1 MALKCSIEA
10 FVTTERLSDLL
21 EVMASSPELGRCKL
35 VTHPGGMDKAIDQLS
50 KFPSPELLIIE
61 IDFSKEIIFQKLEVL
76 STVFNSDS
84 KIILIGN
91 DNDIDLYRKLRALGI
106 NEYLFMPETADD
118 LINEIEALF
127 LNFKKSSQA
136 EYIGILGSRGGVGA
150 STLSTNVAHA
160 LSQMPNT
167 EVIVVDLDIN
177 FGTIAL
183 SFDLAPHQSIMD
195 LLKDTGRLDELLL
208 ERVMLR
214 HGEQLSII
222 PAPIAVTQNF
232 NLTGQSIEQLLGLIG
247 SMADYIIL
255 DLPHGIP
262 TWQSTIFSKLDQV
275 VLMVYPDLANLRDT
289 KKVFDQIDEHT
300 NMGPRFN
307 FVLNK
312 VGLSASSELS
322 AKEFETVLNLKPIQS
337 VPFDPKL
344 FGKSLNNGAPIV
356 ATDKGSK
363 ASGSIMKIAQKLSG
377 QEEQKK
383 TSMFMPKF
391 FKKK

>member
-1 MALKCSIEA
+1 
-10 FVTTERLSDLL
+10 
-21 EVMASSPELGRCKL
+21 MASAPKLGRCNI

-106 NEYLFMPETADD
+106 NEYLFMPKTADD
-118 LINEIEALF
+118 LINEIEGLF
-127 LNFKKSSQA
+127 LNFEKSSQA
-136 EYIGILGSRGGVGA
+136 EYIGVLGSRGGVGA
-150 STLSTNVAHA
+150 STLSTNIAHA
-160 LSQMPNT
+160 LSQIPNT
-167 EVIVVDLDIN
+167 EVIIVDLDIN
-177 FGTIAL
+177 YGTIAL
-183 SFDLAPHQSIMD
+183 SLNLTPHQSIMD
-195 LLKDTGRLDELLL
+195 LLEDTGRLDELLL
-208 ERVMLR
+208 ERVMLQ

-222 PAPIAVTQNF
+222 PAPIAATQNF

-255 DLPHGIP
+255 DLPHGTP
-262 TWQSTIFSKLDQV
+262 DWQTTIFSKLDQV
-275 VLMVYPDLANLRDT
+275 ILMVYPDLANLRDA
-289 KKVFDQIDEHT
+289 KKVFDQIDGHT
-300 NMGPRFN
+300 NMGPSFN

-312 VGLSASSELS
+312 VGLSASSELP

-363 ASGSIMKIAQKLSG
+363 ASGSIIKIAQKLTG
-377 QEEQKK
+377 KEEQEK
-383 TSMFMPKF
+383 SSIFMPKF
-391 FKKK
+391 LKKK

>member
-10 FVTTERLSDLL
+10 FLTTERLSNLL
-21 EVMASSPELGRCKL
+21 KVMASAPKLGRCNI

-106 NEYLFMPETADD
+106 NEYLFMPKTADD
-118 LINEIEALF
+118 LINEIEGLF
-127 LNFKKSSQA
+127 LNFEKSSQA
-136 EYIGILGSRGGVGA
+136 EYIGVLGSRGGVGA
-150 STLSTNVAHA
+150 STLSTNIAYA
-160 LSQMPNT
+160 LSQIPNT
-167 EVIVVDLDIN
+167 EVIIVDLDIN
-177 FGTIAL
+177 YGTIAL
-183 SFDLAPHQSIMD
+183 SLNLTPHQSIMD
-195 LLKDTGRLDELLL
+195 LLEDTGRLDELLL
-208 ERVMLR
+208 ERVMLQ

-222 PAPIAVTQNF
+222 PAPIAATQNF
-232 NLTGQSIEQLLGLIG
+232 SLTGQSIEQLLGLIG

-255 DLPHGIP
+255 DLPHGTP
-262 TWQSTIFSKLDQV
+262 DWQTTIFSKLDQV
-275 VLMVYPDLANLRDT
+275 ILMVYPDLANLRDA
-289 KKVFDQIDEHT
+289 KKVFDQIDGHT
-300 NMGPRFN
+300 NMGPSFN

-312 VGLSASSELS
+312 VGLSASSELP

-363 ASGSIMKIAQKLSG
+363 ASGSIIKIAQKLTG
-377 QEEQKK
+377 KEEQEKL
-383 TSMFMPKF
+383 SIFMPKF
-391 FKKK
+391 LKKK

>member
-10 FVTTERLSDLL
+10 FLTTERLSNLL
-21 EVMASSPELGRCKL
+21 KVMASAPKLGRCNI

-106 NEYLFMPETADD
+106 NEYLFMPKTADD
-118 LINEIEALF
+118 LINEIEGLF
-127 LNFKKSSQA
+127 LNFEKSSQA
-136 EYIGILGSRGGVGA
+136 EYIGVLGSRGGVGA
-150 STLSTNVAHA
+150 STLSTNIAHA
-160 LSQMPNT
+160 LSQIPNT
-167 EVIVVDLDIN
+167 DVIIVDLDIN
-177 FGTIAL
+177 YGTIAL
-183 SFDLAPHQSIMD
+183 SLNLTPHQSIID
-195 LLKDTGRLDELLL
+195 LLEDTGRLDELLL

-214 HGEQLSII
+214 HGDQLSII

-232 NLTGQSIEQLLGLIG
+232 SLTGRSIEQLLGLIG

-255 DLPHGIP
+255 DLTHGTP
-262 TWQSTIFSKLDQV
+262 DWQSTIFSKLDQV
-275 VLMVYPDLANLRDT
+275 ILMVYPDLANLRDA

-300 NMGPRFN
+300 DMGPSFN

-312 VGLSASSELS
+312 VGLSASSELP

-363 ASGSIMKIAQKLSG
+363 ASGSIIKIAQKLTG
-377 QEEQKK
+377 KEEQEKL
-383 TSMFMPKF
+383 SIFMPKF
-391 FKKK
+391 LKKK

>member
-10 FVTTERLSDLL
+10 FVTSERLRDLMK
-21 EVMASSPELGRCKL
+21 VMASSPELGRCKL
-35 VTHPGGMDKAIDQLS
+35 VTHSGGMDKAIDQLS

-61 IDFSKEIIFQKLEVL
+61 IDFSKEIIFQKLEAL

-195 LLKDTGRLDELLL
+195 LLEDTGRLDELLL

-247 SMADYIIL
+247 SMADYIII

>member
-10 FVTTERLSDLL
+10 FFTTERLSNLL
-21 EVMASSPELGRCKL
+21 KAMASAPKLGRCNI

-50 KFPSPELLIIE
+50 KFSSPELLIIE

-106 NEYLFMPETADD
+106 NEYLFMPKTADD
-118 LINEIEALF
+118 LINEIEGLF
-127 LNFKKSSQA
+127 LNFEKSSQA
-136 EYIGILGSRGGVGA
+136 EYIGVLGSRGGVGA
-150 STLSTNVAHA
+150 STLSTNIAHA
-160 LSQMPNT
+160 LSQIPNT
-167 EVIVVDLDIN
+167 EVIIVDLDIN
-177 FGTIAL
+177 YGTIAL
-183 SFDLAPHQSIMD
+183 SLNLTPHQSIMD
-195 LLKDTGRLDELLL
+195 LLEDIGRLDELLL

-222 PAPIAVTQNF
+222 PAPIAATQNF
-232 NLTGQSIEQLLGLIG
+232 KLTGQSIEQLLGLIG

-255 DLPHGIP
+255 DLPHGTP
-262 TWQSTIFSKLDQV
+262 DWQSTIFSKLDQV
-275 VLMVYPDLANLRDT
+275 ILMVYPDLANLRDA

-300 NMGPRFN
+300 DMGPSFN

-312 VGLSASSELS
+312 VGLSASSELP

-363 ASGSIMKIAQKLSG
+363 ASGSIIKIAQKLTG
-377 QEEQKK
+377 KEEQQK
-383 TSMFMPKF
+383 SSIFMPKF

>member
-50 KFPSPELLIIE
+50 KYPSPELLIIE

-322 AKEFETVLNLKPIQS
+322 AKEFETVLNLKPVQS